1 MKIVKKINIKSIA
14 SYFFLTIFSTYLL
27 ILYVFIYEICVC
39 INYILILLK
48 LFEKL
53 NFNKNQLSE
62 IEIETHR
69 MIKSRK
75 SNLKE
80 LV

>member
-1 MKIVKKINIKSIA
+1 MKIKLFENCKKDQENCKNIKPIT
-14 SYFFLTIFSTYLL
+14 SYFFLIIFSTYLL
-27 ILYVFIYEICVC
+27 ILYVFIYEIYIY

-62 IEIETHR
+62 IETCTIIE
-69 MIKSRK
+69 
-75 SNLKE
+75 
-80 LV
+80 